1 MMKVARQ
8 TFCEKF
14 NIDHKL
20 FMSSSDKDNSEDNAY
35 NVVENKFLFCLWIS
49 YLAGTESHD
58 SSLSLKI
65 MNL

>member
-20 FMSSSDKDNSEDNAY
+20 FMTSSDKDNAY
-35 NVVENKFLFCLWIS
+35 NVVENILFCLWIS

-58 SSLSLKI
+58 SSLPLKI

>member
-14 NIDHKL
+14 NTDHKL
-20 FMSSSDKDNSEDNAY
+20 FISSSDKDNAEDNAY
-35 NVVENKFLFCLWIS
+35 NVVENILFCLWIS

-58 SSLSLKI
+58 SSLPLKI